1 VRARFIETGGVLSTY
16 GESMNQ
22 VVLRSIALALVTT
35 LAVAGASVSGQDTDE
50 KDPWTG
56 KSRSEIIRLLGEP
69 DKTKKSGNGTET
81 LVYKLYRVDPDV
93 PPSPA
98 ALLLHVPGVGLVA
111 RVDKRL
117 TRAADPM
124 QIEPT
129 ELDEQG
135 RRVGGGTSPSRSA
148 STSYNTDTGKVEKD
162 WDGPDNPAVKGK
174 IALKFVLDA
183 EGRVTKWSK

>member
-1 VRARFIETGGVLSTY
+1 MRLF
-16 GESMNQ
+16 
-22 VVLRSIALALVTT
+22 ALALLAT
-35 LAVAGASVSGQDTDE
+35 LTVAGTALAEKETDE
-50 KDPWTG
+50 TDPWTG
-56 KSRSEIIRLLGEP
+56 KSRSEVIQLLGKP

-135 RRVGGGTSPSRSA
+135 RRVGGGTTPSRSA
-148 STSYNTDTGKVEKD
+148 STSYNPETGKVEKD
-162 WDGPDNPAVKGK
+162 WDGPDNPPVKGK
-174 IALKFVLDA
+174 LSLKFFLDA
-183 EGRVTKWSK
+183 AGRVTKWTK